1 MRKII
6 FMMPLSVDGFL
17 VIIGTSAG
25 PVAGADITVRSGTGG
40 AVPGSVRAARA

>member
-6 FMMPLSVDGFL
+6 LMMPISVDGFL

-25 PVAGADITVRSGTGG
+25 
-40 AVPGSVRAARA
+40 SVRATGA